1 MAIGV
6 SANRLELLQIARA
19 VAQEKMI
26 DEPLVL
32 AAIEE
37 AIQKAAR
44 SRYGS
49 ELDIRCSIHP
59 KTGEMKLTRHT
70 TVVEEVENDSQEIS
84 LAEAKTM
91 DPNAEIGT
99 VFEEE
104 LPPIEFGRVASQ
116 TAKQV
121 ITQKV
126 REAERERQYEEYKDR
141 IGEIVNG
148 IVKRV
153 EYGNA
158 IIELGKAEGIIRRN
172 DAIPREALQPN
183 DRVRAYIYDVRTE
196 VRGPQI
202 FLSRAHP
209 DFMAALF
216 AQEVP
221 EVYEGIIEI
230 PRVARDPGSR
240 AKIAVISNDS
250 SIDPVGACVGMRGS
264 RVQAVVNELAGE
276 KIDIIP
282 WNPDPATFIVNAL
295 QPAEVAKVVLDE
307 ENQRIEVVVPDDQL
321 SLAIGRRGQNVR
333 LASQL
338 TGWSI
343 DILTEVEESER
354 RQKEFAERT
363 ALFIEA
369 LDVDEVIAQLLA
381 TEGFTGVED
390 LAFVE
395 LDEIAVIE
403 GFDDETAEEIQT
415 RAREF
420 LDRKASEQDV
430 RRKEL
435 GVEDDVLAIEGV
447 TLPMAVKFG
456 ENEVFSVDD
465 LAGMTPD
472 DLRGWYETRD
482 GERVREPGILDGFD
496 LDAADAERMIMRARL
511 AAGWISEEDMPQEE
525 PEEAEAGVDIDS
537 GDGGQDDLAEDGEFD
552 LAALEAEAERLGVD
566 LETLIGAGEES
577 ETTGEDED
585 K

>member
-6 SANRLELLQIARA
+6 SANKLEILQIAKA
-19 VAQEKMI
+19 VAQEKLI
-26 DEPLVL
+26 DESIVL
-32 AAIEE
+32 EAIEE

-44 SRYGS
+44 SRYGA
-49 ELDIRCSIHP
+49 ELDIHCNIDPR
-59 KTGEMKLTRHT
+59 TGEMRLTSRI
-70 TVVEEVENDSQEIS
+70 TVVEEVENDTHQLTLEQ
-84 LAEAKTM
+84 ARKT
-91 DPNAEIGT
+91 DPEAEIGT
-99 VFEEE
+99 YYEEE

-126 REAERERQYEEYKDR
+126 REAERARQYEEYKDR
-141 IGEIVNG
+141 VGEIVNG

-153 EYGNA
+153 EYGNV
-158 IIELGKAEGIIRRN
+158 IVDLGKAEGIIRRS
-172 DAIPREALQPN
+172 DGIPRESLQLN
-183 DRVRAYIYDVRTE
+183 DRVRAYIYDVREE

-216 AQEVP
+216 SQEVP

-295 QPAEVAKVVLDE
+295 QPAEVAKVVLDDE
-307 ENQRIEVVVPDDQL
+307 AERIEVVVPDEQL

-338 TGWSI
+338 TGWAI
-343 DILTEVEESER
+343 DILTEEEESER
-354 RQKEFAERT
+354 RQKEFSQRT
-363 ALFIEA
+363 SLFMEA

-381 TEGFTGVED
+381 TEGFADVED
-390 LAFVE
+390 IAFVE

-403 GFDDETAEEIQT
+403 GFDDDTATEIQT

-420 LDRKASEQDV
+420 LEKQAAEQDAK
-430 RRKEL
+430 RKEL
-435 GVEDDVLAIEGV
+435 GVEDAVLEIEGV
-447 TLPMAVKFG
+447 DLPMAVRFG
-456 ENEVFSVDD
+456 ENEIFSVEDV
-465 LAGMTPD
+465 AGLTPD

-482 GERVREPGILDGFD
+482 GERIREAGILDG
-496 LDAADAERMIMRARL
+496 LDVDPEIAESLIMKARVE
-511 AAGWISEEDMPQEE
+511 AGWI
-525 PEEAEAGVDIDS
+525 EADAIWSQTSKRAPKAKPSRAKTPPKRRSRS
-537 GDGGQDDLAEDGEFD
+537 GRSRSVRSGSGS
-552 LAALEAEAERLGVD
+552 
-566 LETLIGAGEES
+566 GAPGRVADRS
-577 ETTGEDED
+577 SRCRR
-585 K
+585 

>member
-6 SANRLELLQIARA
+6 SANKLEILQIARA

-26 DEPLVL
+26 DESIVL
-32 AAIEE
+32 EAIEE

-44 SRYGS
+44 SRYGA
-49 ELDIRCSIHP
+49 ELDIHCNINP
-59 KTGEMKLTRHT
+59 KTGEMRLTSRT
-70 TVVEEVENDSQEIS
+70 TVVEEVENEAHQITLD
-84 LAEAKTM
+84 EAKKR
-91 DPNAEIGT
+91 DPEAEIGS
-99 VFEEE
+99 FYEEE

-126 REAERERQYEEYKDR
+126 REAERQRQFNEYKDR

-153 EYGNA
+153 EYGNV
-158 IIELGKAEGIIRRN
+158 IIDLGKAEAIIRRS
-172 DAIPREALQPN
+172 DGIPRESLQVN
-183 DRVRAYIYDVRTE
+183 DRVRAYIYDVREET
-196 VRGPQI
+196 RGPQI

-221 EVYEGIIEI
+221 EVYEGVIEI

-295 QPAEVAKVVLDE
+295 QPAEVAKVVLDDE
-307 ENQRIEVVVPDDQL
+307 AERIEVVVPDDQL

-338 TGWSI
+338 TGWAI
-343 DILTEVEESER
+343 DILTEEEESER
-354 RQKEFAERT
+354 RQKEFSVRT
-363 ALFIEA
+363 STFMDA

-381 TEGFTGVED
+381 TEGFAEVED
-390 LAFVE
+390 IAFVDLE
-395 LDEIAVIE
+395 EIAVIE
-403 GFDDETAEEIQT
+403 GFDDDTAQEIQT
-415 RAREF
+415 RAREY
-420 LDRKASEQDV
+420 LDKRDIERDAKPQRAGRG
-430 RRKEL
+430 RR
-435 GVEDDVLAIEGV
+435 G
-447 TLPMAVKFG
+447 
-456 ENEVFSVDD
+456 S
-465 LAGMTPD
+465 
-472 DLRGWYETRD
+472 
-482 GERVREPGILDGFD
+482 
-496 LDAADAERMIMRARL
+496 
-511 AAGWISEEDMPQEE
+511 
-525 PEEAEAGVDIDS
+525 
-537 GDGGQDDLAEDGEFD
+537 
-552 LAALEAEAERLGVD
+552 
-566 LETLIGAGEES
+566 
-577 ETTGEDED
+577 
-585 K
+585 